1 MAKPAFAD
9 YIIHE
14 DADYLAVNKPPY
26 VSSLQERLGG
36 KRVPNLLA
44 MAREYNE
51 NLQLCHRLDKET
63 SGVLLMAKNPEAYR
77 WAAMQFEARNVGK
90 IYHAI
95 ACGVHRF
102 DQTEINLPIAKAGNA
117 LAVIDRETGKPATTY
132 FNTLK
137 VYRGYTLVE
146 CIPVTG
152 RMHQIRV
159 HLMCLKAPIVQD
171 EVYGGKPIYLSK
183 IKRDFKLKG
192 QEDEQP
198 LISRVALH
206 AKQLIMPV
214 GEDAMLELE
223 APYPKDIKA
232 LINQL
237 DRYAS

>member
-1 MAKPAFAD
+1 MAKISFAD

-14 DADYLAVNKPPY
+14 DEDFLAVNKPPY
-26 VSSLQERLGG
+26 VSSLQERLAG
-36 KRVPNLLA
+36 KKIPNLLA

-51 NLQLCHRLDKET
+51 KLQLCHRLDKET
-63 SGVLLMAKNPEAYR
+63 SGVLLMSKNSDAYR

-90 IYHAI
+90 IYHAV
-95 ACGVHRF
+95 ACGVHKF
-102 DQTEINLPIAKAGNA
+102 EQTEINLPIAKVGNA
-117 LAVIDRETGKPATTY
+117 MAAIDREKGKPATTY

-137 VYRGYTLVE
+137 AFRGFTLVE

-152 RMHQIRV
+152 RMHQIRI
-159 HLMCLKAPIVQD
+159 HLKCLRAPIVQD
-171 EVYGGKPIYLSK
+171 EAYGGKPIYLSN

-192 QEDEQP
+192 IEEEQP

-206 AKQLIMPV
+206 AKQLIMPI
-214 GEDAMLELE
+214 GENAMLELE

-237 DRYAS
+237 ERYA